1 MFKLGTKV
9 DDMLK
14 AWTKADDAARIEGT
28 KRLGLPD
35 NNTAADRAKAMGF
48 GDETYYHGSGSSFD
62 EFDPS
67 FTGSG
72 GVGENFTW
80 LTDSPKVASSYAEHA
95 PIMNAKIIKDI
106 ARMKYGKGKPYTSGD
121 KHIPTDELK
130 ELNFNI
136 DNPSGSQVY
145 PLKIKQGSG
154 QSYDM
159 DGEAY
164 RSTTEFGTLPTPEE
178 TFIQDYM
185 RDKLSKGA
193 KDDYTIFNSLDD
205 HMSDVADIKP
215 AKHIAVN
222 NQSIIRS
229 PLAHFNPKMAGIGAG
244 AIMSANLMADE
255 LDLEHKPKVSA
266 WDSLMNT
273 IGGVNQQQAQAYGDT
288 GAGAFNLAS
297 DIIADPSVVAEL
309 GMKGFKGTGLGA
321 ILQSNEVQAAEK
333 PDFFQQLQRKR

>member
-1 MFKLGTKV
+1 MAKGAIAKELIDSAGNV
-9 DDMLK
+9 
-14 AWTKADDAARIEGT
+14 ADKIADWLRKDKEAQQEAVI
-28 KRLGLPD
+28 RLGLPE
-35 NNTAADRAKAMGF
+35 NNTASDRAKAMGF
-48 GDETYYHGSGSSFD
+48 SDETYYHGSGSSFD

-80 LTDSPKVASSYAEHA
+80 LTDSPEVASSYAEYA
-95 PIMNAKIIKDI
+95 PIMNAKNIKDS
-106 ARMKYGKGKPYTSGD
+106 ARIKYGKGKPYTSGD

-164 RSTTEFGTLPTPEE
+164 RSTTELGTLPTPEE
-178 TFIQDYM
+178 TFIQDFM
-185 RDKLSKGA
+185 RDKLNKGA

-205 HMSDVADIKP
+205 HMKHGADIKP

-229 PLAHFNPKMAGIGAG
+229 PLAHFNPKYAGVGAG
-244 AIMSANLMADE
+244 AILSANLMADE
-255 LDLEHKPKVSA
+255 LDLE
-266 WDSLMNT
+266 
-273 IGGVNQQQAQAYGDT
+273 Y
-288 GAGAFNLAS
+288 
-297 DIIADPSVVAEL
+297 
-309 GMKGFKGTGLGA
+309 KGL
-321 ILQSNEVQAAEK
+321 LDE
-333 PDFFQQLQRKR
+333 